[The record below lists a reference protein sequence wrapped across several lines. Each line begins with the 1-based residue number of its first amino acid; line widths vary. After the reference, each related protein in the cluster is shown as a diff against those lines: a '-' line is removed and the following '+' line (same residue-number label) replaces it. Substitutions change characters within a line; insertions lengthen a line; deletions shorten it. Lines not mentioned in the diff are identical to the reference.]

1 MKVMSG
7 EDLCDKS
14 VQSHSKNLD
23 IRDWRITSEASVQ
36 STQEAIKVH
45 SGAGTTGS
53 SKELLIKETRL
64 PSKRRGNNG

>member
-14 VQSHSKNLD
+14 VQSHSRNWE
-23 IRDWRITSEASVQ
+23 IRDWRITWEASVQ
-36 STQEAIKVH
+36 STQEAINIH
-45 SGAGTTGS
+45 TGAGTTRS

-64 PSKRRGNNG
+64 PSKRRENSG

>member
-7 EDLCDKS
+7 EDLCDES
-14 VQSHSKNLD
+14 VQSHSKNWD

-64 PSKRRGNNG
+64 PSKRRENNG